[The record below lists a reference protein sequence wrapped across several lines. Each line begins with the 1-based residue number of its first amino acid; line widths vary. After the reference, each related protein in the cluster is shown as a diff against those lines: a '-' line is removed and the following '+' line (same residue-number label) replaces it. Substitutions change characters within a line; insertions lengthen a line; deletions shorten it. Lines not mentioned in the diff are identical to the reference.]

1 MYNSNN
7 LKCVYRLISDF
18 GMDLKITIDL
28 IEKPGGVLA
37 MLEEECIVPKATD
50 TTYLN
55 KLHKA
60 HAGKNK
66 AYTKPTPKQT
76 KQGMLKICC
85 TESPHRA
92 KRCLN
97 ELRYIRHI

>member
-1 MYNSNN
+1 MCDSNN
-7 LKCVYRLISDF
+7 FKGFNRFIPDF

-76 KQGMLKICC
+76 KQGVKKNCC
-85 TESPHRA
+85 TEIFCRPQS
-92 KRCLN
+92 KTLT
-97 ELRYIRHI
+97 